1 MGSEKDGGVDW
12 SGGRAGESGG
22 SAGGA
27 VGGAAG
33 GRRVVGGRAPA
44 PPRRCRRPKGACTRH
59 TQARRQRGGGRCD
72 GGGRRPRGPGKR
84 GGGGGGVR
92 GDARASGGRAAV
104 GLWAHLVRPS
114 KSVGSDE
121 KNPAHERAGG
131 GGGGGKAWEAHG
143 SAGGVRGLLCGA
155 MRRAH
160 GAGRGA
166 CAPGTP
172 PRPGAAW
179 RRREPSEEVITP
191 PHRLAQSPLDPRRLL
206 RRQGVGSGSNHAR
219 TVAQTT
225 CRDTL
230 QKG

>member
-1 MGSEKDGGVDW
+1 MEVVRARGAEGRRRRGVVGSEKDGGVDW

-33 GRRVVGGRAPA
+33 GRRVVGGRALA

-131 GGGGGKAWEAHG
+131 GEVGGKHGRRTGRRGVCVGCCAARCGARTGRAGVLAHPARRHGQEQLGGGV
-143 SAGGVRGLLCGA
+143 S
-155 MRRAH
+155 
-160 GAGRGA
+160 
-166 CAPGTP
+166 P
-172 PRPGAAW
+172 PR
-179 RRREPSEEVITP
+179 R
-191 PHRLAQSPLDPRRLL
+191 
-206 RRQGVGSGSNHAR
+206 
-219 TVAQTT
+219 
-225 CRDTL
+225 
-230 QKG
+230 